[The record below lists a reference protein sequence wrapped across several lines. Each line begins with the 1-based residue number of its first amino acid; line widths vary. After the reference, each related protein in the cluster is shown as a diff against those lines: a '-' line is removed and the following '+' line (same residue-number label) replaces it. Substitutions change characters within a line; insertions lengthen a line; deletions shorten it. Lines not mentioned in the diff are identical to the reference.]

1 MKFYAP
7 AIALAAIL
15 TVGSAQQSFAQT
27 KTMEVNLGTT
37 TVLTDAK
44 GMTLYIFV
52 KDDAGKSNCND
63 KCADAW
69 PPLMADEG
77 AAAAEKF
84 SVVTRDDGSKQWA
97 YKERPLYLWVRDEKP
112 GDTSGEGVGNVW
124 LVARP

>member
-7 AIALAAIL
+7 AIALAALMTI
-15 TVGSAQQSFAQT
+15 GSAQQSFAQT

-52 KDDAGKSNCND
+52 KDAAGKSNCNG
-63 KCADAW
+63 KCAEAW
-69 PPLMADEG
+69 PPLMAD
-77 AAAAEKF
+77 ADAVAAEKF

-97 YKERPLYLWVRDEKP
+97 YKEKPLYLWVRDEKP
-112 GDTSGEGVGNVW
+112 GDTTGEGVGNVW